1 VSTIIGPPSGEA
13 CRRLTA
19 GGRLVGQPRERL
31 RERLRLRERERLRDR
46 PWPWCMTGLMRSMV
60 VTSFH

>member
-1 VSTIIGPPSGEA
+1 MTA
-13 CRRLTA
+13 CRRLSA